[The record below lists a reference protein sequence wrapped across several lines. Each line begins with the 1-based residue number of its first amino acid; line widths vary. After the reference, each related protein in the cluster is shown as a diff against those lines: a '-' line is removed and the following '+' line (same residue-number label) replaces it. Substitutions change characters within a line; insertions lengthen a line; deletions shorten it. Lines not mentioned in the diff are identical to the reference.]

1 MSIAFDEQWEQFLLQ
16 NEQLDKKIT
25 RVQQETLEVSKTIV
39 SNPSFYP
46 TYSVDA
52 AKEIIKNN

>member
-16 NEQLDKKIT
+16 NEQLDKEIT
-25 RVQQETLEVSKTIV
+25 RVKQETLEVSKNIV
-39 SNPSFYP
+39 SNPSCYP
-46 TYSVDA
+46 TYSVNA